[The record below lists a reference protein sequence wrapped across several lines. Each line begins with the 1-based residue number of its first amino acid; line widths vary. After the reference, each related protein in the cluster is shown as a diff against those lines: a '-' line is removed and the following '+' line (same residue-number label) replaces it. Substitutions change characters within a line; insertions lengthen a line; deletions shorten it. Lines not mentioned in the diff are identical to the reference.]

1 MKSQIGQW
9 GNSLGFRI
17 PKAIAQ
23 ELNLKP
29 NDAVECDVKDGK
41 LVIQPIQ
48 EVKQYTLDELIESE
62 IEPSEEVSWGKPEG
76 EETW

>member
-9 GNSLGFRI
+9 GNSLAFRI
-17 PKAIAQ
+17 PKVIAQ

-29 NDAVECDVKDGK
+29 NDAVQCGVEDGK
-41 LVIQPIQ
+41 LVIHPIQ

-62 IEPSEEVSWGKPEG
+62 IEQSEEVSWGKPEG
-76 EETW
+76 IEAW

>member
-1 MKSQIGQW
+1 MKLQIGQW
-9 GNSLGFRI
+9 GNSLAFRI

-29 NDAVECDVKDGK
+29 NDPVQCGVEDGK
-41 LVIQPIQ
+41 LVLQPIQ

-62 IEPSEEVSWGKPEG
+62 IEQSEEVSWGKPEG
-76 EETW
+76 IEAW